1 MTHTTGSIW
10 ARAPQSTVHGVLQA
24 TAAEHGA
31 RKFLDFEG
39 DGYTYAQVVDDA
51 KALAAGLQR
60 LGLRPGET
68 VTTVLDNNYDALRV
82 WFAINFA
89 GGISVPVNTA
99 YKGEFLRHQI
109 ADSGARILI
118 AEQDYCERILDVE
131 DGLPEAQ
138 TLFFRGGPPSRQ
150 PSRLAIGA
158 LEDLAS
164 GAADFTPVD
173 VKPSDLA
180 MLIYTAGTTGPS
192 KGCMISHNYAC
203 NLARQSSGSRQPGD
217 VFWTPLPLFHFNATC
232 AATLGTAVAAST
244 VALYR
249 RFSLSQFWPEIERT
263 KATAAGL
270 LGSMIPLIAQ
280 AADTPESK
288 RCYGQLRA
296 VRGAPFPAELQEI
309 WRRRFGV
316 VHCGSNAYGLTEA
329 CLLTSLPD
337 DIKAAPGSSGQR
349 NEDFDVRIVDD
360 EDAELPAGTPGEI
373 ICRPKKPHVMFEG
386 YWRRPEATQA
396 VIRNLWFHSGDIGK
410 FDEDGFFY
418 FVDRKKDYLRRRGEN
433 ISSFEVETAFRAHE
447 AIEDVAAHAVKS
459 DVGED
464 DLKVTAILKPGA
476 LLTAELL
483 CVWALDRLPYFAV
496 PRYIEFRT
504 ELPRN
509 PVGRVLKYQLRDE
522 GCTPATWDRE
532 QSDIKLTK
540 R

>member
-1 MTHTTGSIW
+1 MAGEGAVWT
-10 ARAPQSTVHGVLQA
+10 RAPQNTVPGVLLA
-24 TAAEHGA
+24 TAQRLGE
-31 RKFLDFEG
+31 KTFLDFEG
-39 DGYTYAQVVDDA
+39 DAYSYRQVIEDA

-60 LGLRPGET
+60 LGLRHGET
-68 VTTVLDNNYDALRV
+68 VATVIDNNYDALRV

-89 GGISVPVNTA
+89 GGVSVPVNTA

-109 ADSGARILI
+109 ADSGARFLI
-118 AEQDYCERILDVE
+118 AESDYCDRIVDIE

-138 TLFFRGGPPSRQ
+138 MLFFRDKPPGKR
-150 PSRLAIGA
+150 PSRLRLGA
-158 LEDLAS
+158 LDDLKLKAKDYEEV
-164 GAADFTPVD
+164 AIRPA
-173 VKPSDLA
+173 DLA

-192 KGCMISHNYAC
+192 KGCMISHNYAF
-203 NLARQSSGSRQPGD
+203 NIARQAAQAREPD
-217 VFWTPLPLFHFNATC
+217 DIFWTPLPLFHFNATC
-232 AATLGTAVAAST
+232 AATLGTAVAGNTIS
-244 VALYR
+244 LYK
-249 RFSLSQFWPEIERT
+249 RFSLSRFWHEIERT

-288 RCYGQLRA
+288 RCFGQLRA

-316 VHCGSNAYGLTEA
+316 KHLGSNAYGLTEA
-329 CLLTSLPD
+329 SLMTSLPD
-337 DIKAAPGSSGQR
+337 GITPAPGSSGMI
-349 NEDFDVRIVDD
+349 NDDFDVRIVDD
-360 EDAELPAGTPGEI
+360 EDNELPPGTPGEI
-373 ICRPKKPHVMFEG
+373 ICRPKKAHVMFEG

-396 VIRNLWFHSGDIGK
+396 IMRNLWLHTGDIGK
-410 FDEDGFFY
+410 FDENGFFY

-459 DVGED
+459 DMGED
-464 DLKVTAILKPGA
+464 DLKVTAILKQGA
-476 LLTAELL
+476 TLTEEAL
-483 CVWALDRLPYFAV
+483 CIWAVDRLPYFAV

-522 GCTPATWDRE
+522 GCTPQTWDRE
-532 QSDIKLTK
+532 KSNVQLTK

>member
-1 MTHTTGSIW
+1 MAGEGSVW
-10 ARAPQSTVHGVLQA
+10 TKAPQNTVPGVLLE
-24 TAAEHGA
+24 TAG
-31 RKFLDFEG
+31 RLGDKRFLDIEG
-39 DGYTYAQVVDDA
+39 ETYTYRQVVEDA
-51 KALAAGLQR
+51 KSLAAGLQQF
-60 LGLRPGET
+60 GLRRGET
-68 VTTVLDNNYDALRV
+68 VTTVIDNNYDALRI

-89 GGISVPVNTA
+89 GGVSVPVNTA

-118 AEQDYCERILDVE
+118 AEPDYCDRIIDVE
-131 DGLPEAQ
+131 EGLPEAQ
-138 TLFFRGGPPSRQ
+138 MLFFRGQAPNKRPG
-150 PSRLAIGA
+150 RLK
-158 LEDLAS
+158 LAAVEELTLKS
-164 GAADFTPVD
+164 GDYADVEI
-173 VKPSDLA
+173 KPSELA

-192 KGCMISHNYAC
+192 KGCMISHNYAF
-203 NLARQSSGSRQPGD
+203 NLARQAAEAREPD
-217 VFWTPLPLFHFNATC
+217 DIFWTPLPLFHFNATC
-232 AATLGTAVAAST
+232 AATLGTAVAGNT
-244 VALYR
+244 IALYK
-249 RFSLSQFWPEIERT
+249 RFSLSRFWNEIERT
-263 KATAAGL
+263 GATAAGL

-280 AADTPESK
+280 AEDTPESK

-296 VRGAPFPAELQEI
+296 VRGAPFPAELQET
-309 WRRRFGV
+309 WRKRFGV
-316 VHCGSNAYGLTEA
+316 KHLGSNAYGLTEA
-329 CLLTSLPD
+329 CLITSLADGIEP
-337 DIKAAPGSSGQR
+337 APGSSGMR
-349 NEDFDVRIVDD
+349 NDDFDVRIVDD
-360 EDAELPAGTPGEI
+360 DDNELPSGAPGEI

-459 DVGED
+459 EVGED

-476 LLTAELL
+476 TLTEEEL
-483 CVWALDRLPYFAV
+483 CVWAIDRMPYFAV

-522 GCTPATWDRE
+522 GCTPQTWDRE
-532 QSDIKLTK
+532 KSNVQLTK